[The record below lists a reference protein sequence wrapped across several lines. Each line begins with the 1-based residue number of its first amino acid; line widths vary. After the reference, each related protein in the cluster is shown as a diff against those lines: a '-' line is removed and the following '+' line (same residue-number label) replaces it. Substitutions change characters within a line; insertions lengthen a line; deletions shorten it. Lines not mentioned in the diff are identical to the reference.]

1 MIWTLSLEIIMKK
14 ITKLACVSFIIGGVF
29 ASSVM
34 AAPVPENPKH
44 QTPQGLYVTAKEAA
58 EMMRKDPSVILVDV
72 RTPEEWQFVGHT
84 GVAQIMVPSI
94 TFDYSAIDTK
104 KPRYKPV
111 PNANFIS
118 ELEERAADLDADEES
133 TYILMCRSGSS
144 RSQPAAKL
152 MDQYGYENVY
162 IMVDGFEGKKTKTG
176 DKKGFRLENG
186 WKNSGE
192 PWTYDITETNVYFVE
207 E

>member
-1 MIWTLSLEIIMKK
+1 MKK
-14 ITKLACVSFIIGGVF
+14 VHLSAFTLATGLFF
-29 ASSVM
+29 ASSAM
-34 AAPVPENPKH
+34 SAPVPENPKH
-44 QTPQGLYVTAKEAA
+44 RTPQGLYVTAKEAA
-58 EMMRKDPSVILVDV
+58 EMMKKDPSVILVDV

-84 GVAQIMVPSI
+84 GIAQIMVPSVK
-94 TFDYSAIDTK
+94 FDYSALDTK

-118 ELEERAADLDADEES
+118 ELEDRAADLDADEDS

-144 RSQPAAKL
+144 RSQPAAKM
-152 MDQYGYENVY
+152 MDQYGYKNVY

-192 PWTYDITETNVYFVE
+192 PWTYDITEKHVYFE

>member
-1 MIWTLSLEIIMKK
+1 MRQSLS
-14 ITKLACVSFIIGGVF
+14 ITSFALVTGLFISAVTI
-29 ASSVM
+29 
-34 AAPVPENPKH
+34 AAPVPENRKH
-44 QTPQGLYVTAKEAA
+44 QTPQGLYVTAKEAV
-58 EMMRKDPSVILVDV
+58 EMMKKDPSVILVDV

-84 GVAQIMVPSI
+84 GVAQIMIPSI
-94 TFDYSAIDTK
+94 KFNYSVLDTK

-111 PNANFIS
+111 PNSNFIS
-118 ELEERAADLDADEES
+118 ELEDKAADLDADEDS

-144 RSQPAAKL
+144 RSQPAAKM
-152 MDQYGYENVY
+152 MDQYGYKNVY

-192 PWTYDITETNVYFVE
+192 SWTYDITEKNAYFVK
-207 E
+207 

>member
-1 MIWTLSLEIIMKK
+1 MKK
-14 ITKLACVSFIIGGVF
+14 TTQIALSSLIVSGMF
-29 ASSVM
+29 ASSLM

-58 EMMRKDPSVILVDV
+58 EMMRKDPNVILVDV

-84 GVAQIMVPSI
+84 GIAQIMVPSVK
-94 TFDYSAIDTK
+94 FDYSKLDTK
-104 KPRYKPV
+104 KPRYQPV

-144 RSQPAAKL
+144 RSQPAAKM

-192 PWTYDITETNVYFVE
+192 PWTYDITETHVYFE
-207 E
+207 EAE

>member
-1 MIWTLSLEIIMKK
+1 MEHFMKK
-14 ITKLACVSFIIGGVF
+14 IIQVSSFALATGLFF
-29 ASSVM
+29 PSSSM

-58 EMMRKDPSVILVDV
+58 EMMLKDPKVILVDV

-84 GVAQIMVPSI
+84 GVAKIMVPSI
-94 TFDYSAIDTK
+94 KFNYSALDTK
-104 KPRYKPV
+104 KPRYQPV

-118 ELEERAADLDADEES
+118 ELEDRTVDLDADEES

-144 RSQPAAKL
+144 RSQPAAKM

-192 PWTYDITETNVYFVE
+192 PWTYDITETHVYFE
-207 E
+207 EAK

>member
-1 MIWTLSLEIIMKK
+1 MDNFMKK
-14 ITKLACVSFIIGGVF
+14 TIHITSLALVAGLFF
-29 ASSVM
+29 TSSSM

-58 EMMRKDPSVILVDV
+58 EMMKKDPSVILVDV

-84 GVAQIMVPSI
+84 GVAQIMIPSI
-94 TFDYSAIDTK
+94 TFNYNKLDTK
-104 KPRYKPV
+104 KPRYQPV
-111 PNANFIS
+111 PNTNFIS
-118 ELEERAADLDADEES
+118 ELEDKAADLDADEDS
-133 TYILMCRSGSS
+133 IYILMCRSGSS
-144 RSQPAAKL
+144 RSQPAAKML
-152 MDQYGYENVY
+152 DQYGYENVY

-192 PWTYDITETNVYFVE
+192 PWTYDITENNAYFIK
-207 E
+207 

>member
-1 MIWTLSLEIIMKK
+1 MQK
-14 ITKLACVSFIIGGVF
+14 ITQLACASFMIGGMF

-84 GVAQIMVPSI
+84 GVAQIMVPSV
-94 TFDYSAIDTK
+94 TFDYSTLDTK
-104 KPRYKPV
+104 KPRYKPGS
-111 PNANFIS
+111 NANFIS
-118 ELEERAADLDADEES
+118 ELEDRAADLDADEES

-144 RSQPAAKL
+144 RSQPAAKM

-192 PWTYDITETNVYFVE
+192 PWTYDITETNAYFVKE
-207 E
+207 